1 MHRLQCV
8 QALSSIVTIG
18 GIIRITSIGQT
29 AMQAPHPKHLI
40 SSKMRLCP
48 GSLAMLGWIVLLLF
62 RSTHPLI
69 STGIQ
74 LLVISYLAF
83 HVNDNKLKSQLIIIL
98 CCHVSFCFLVYIVF
112 TFTLEIGGWGDRF
125 EGVPPLRVE
134 YGQDLV
140 PFSRWGKG
148 GGQCWMYYS
157 ESRL

>member
-48 GSLAMLGWIVLLLF
+48 GSLAMCGWVVLLLF

-69 STGIQ
+69 SSGMLTSTVSHWAGR
-74 LLVISYLAF
+74 
-83 HVNDNKLKSQLIIIL
+83 VNDNKPKSGLISIL
-98 CCHVSFCFLVYIVF
+98 CYYCEYPI
-112 TFTLEIGGWGDRF
+112 TFYLIFFGTMEMRGWGDRF
-125 EGVPPLRVE
+125 EGPPLLRYQYEQNMV
-134 YGQDLV
+134 L
-140 PFSRWGKG
+140 FFIS
-148 GGQCWMYYS
+148 
-157 ESRL
+157 

>member
-8 QALSSIVTIG
+8 QALTSIVTIG

-48 GSLAMLGWIVLLLF
+48 GSLAIWVWVVLSLF
-62 RSTHPLI
+62 RSTHPPV
-69 STGIQ
+69 STGI
-74 LLVISYLAF
+74 VIPITSYLTF
-83 HVNDNKLKSQLIIIL
+83 HVNDNKPKSQLISIL
-98 CCHVSFCFLVYIVF
+98 CLHIPFCLSVYIPI
-112 TFTLEIGGWGDRF
+112 TSTLEIGGWGDRF

-140 PFSRWGKG
+140 PFSRWSKG
-148 GGQCWMYYS
+148 GG
-157 ESRL
+157 